1 MIVVICF
8 LYKWRVLRKSETH
21 NSPWG
26 FLITYAEYYRFKSLI
41 NNSRPNTRLYYLKVL
56 LSLIVIFVVHYVY
69 SETIRFF
76 MRTITYLLF
85 LTYQLSIILDN
96 NIFKITCAGHKIC
109 YYANALW

>member
-41 NNSRPNTRLYYLKVL
+41 NNSNTRLYYLKVL
-56 LSLIVIFVVHYVY
+56 LSLIVIFVVQYVY
-69 SETIRFF
+69 SETIPFCVP
-76 MRTITYLLF
+76 TITYLLF
-85 LTYQLSIILDN
+85 LTNQLSIILDID
-96 NIFKITCAGHKIC
+96 IFKITCAGHKTC